1 MRLSK
6 KLVLA
11 IMLAVV
17 VAGLA
22 YLIIGLLYEGTGWP
36 GYVPD
41 LGRFRVTGEL
51 AKHDYHIGEEI
62 TVEPFLTY
70 TGIIP
75 VTIHAGIP
83 LLFVEVYTAENEK
96 VLELPVLDGVAI
108 VDVLWSHTLRPN
120 APFNDEDRWRRG
132 IIGTLVDHLYDR
144 NVLDYLRAYSFRLEQ
159 VGSYKVVVRAE
170 FIVGGDVTSTSTV
183 YSEPIWVQITG

>member
-1 MRLSK
+1 MKIRLSK
-6 KLVLA
+6 KLLLIIALA
-11 IMLAVV
+11 GAA
-17 VAGLA
+17 AGLA
-22 YLIIGLLYEGTGWP
+22 YLITGLV
-36 GYVPD
+36 YVPD
-41 LGRFRVTGEL
+41 VAQFEATGEL
-51 AKHDYHIGEEI
+51 AKTEYRVREQI

-70 TGIIP
+70 TGMRRQ
-75 VTIHAGIP
+75 VTIYAGIP
-83 LLFVEVYTAENEK
+83 LLFVEVYIAENEK
-96 VLELPVLDGVAI
+96 VLELPILDDVVI
-108 VDVLWSHTLRPN
+108 VDFLWSHSLRPN